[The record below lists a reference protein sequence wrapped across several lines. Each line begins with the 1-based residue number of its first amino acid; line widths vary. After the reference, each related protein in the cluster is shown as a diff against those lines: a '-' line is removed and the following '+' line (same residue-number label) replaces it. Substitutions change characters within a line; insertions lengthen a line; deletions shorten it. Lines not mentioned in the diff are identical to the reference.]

1 MALYFFVAL
10 LRTIVQCLKMA
21 QVGSKMAQNHE
32 TAWHGQIFGPIFGPL
47 WRPILP
53 HLASSCPILRS
64 PNPTL
69 LWGFAPWTNICPRW
83 LQRGQNVSQDGPRWL
98 QDDPKLVPRPPK
110 TAQDGPK
117 WSQDGPRRPKT
128 PQNVIVLANFA
139 APSCPILP
147 HVTHLRSFLL
157 HTLHLRPPRPTQ

>member
-1 MALYFFVAL
+1 MSPKLHSQNPFRIHFESILNPFWPPAFPPCYGDSHLALYFFVAL

-69 LWGFAPWTNICPRW
+69 LWGFAPSTNICPRW
-83 LQRGQNVSQDGPRWL
+83 LQHGQNVSQNGSKMARKWL
-98 QDDPKLVPRPPK
+98 QDR
-110 TAQDGPK
+110 
-117 WSQDGPRRPKT
+117 PRRPKMV
-128 PQNVIVLANFA
+128 PRW
-139 APSCPILP
+139 PSCCS
-147 HVTHLRSFLL
+147 R
-157 HTLHLRPPRPTQ
+157 